1 MGVSSVGPVLR
12 RILTAGVVSALALLP
27 LPVAAQAD
35 PTGTVV
41 PIRVTGDPAK
51 RFNLVILGDGYTAA
65 DMPKF
70 RADVDKHMNVLFTFE
85 PFKSYRNY
93 MNVYSVEIPS
103 PESGVSCDPD
113 LTSPKKNTPL
123 HMAFWSGCDPQGVQ
137 RALELDENAAT
148 QYANL
153 VPGTTPANRQILAI
167 ANSTTYGGVGGS
179 YATASGGNAMSSL
192 ITPHELGHSLGGL
205 QDEYDY
211 YARGVR
217 GDAYT
222 GGEPDSVHHTLLTE
236 QQMVQ
241 QQKKWW
247 RWLGEPSE
255 SGGTIGRYESGMYSS
270 SGVWR
275 PSAHSI
281 MKTLGYYYD
290 QVGREDMTRSISAKI
305 SIVQDSTPT
314 TQPIGADRVVFVEP
328 MHPNSHQLTI
338 TWSLDGGQLPSNG
351 QQLDLRQQNLKPGRH
366 KLTATV
372 ADPTDFV
379 RDPAIKQ
386 ALTDT
391 RTWTVDTSLATA
403 PTTTPVD
410 FADATETDR
419 PVGADEV
426 VFADTTHPTNQVV
439 PVRWALDGKSL
450 PTTANDVDL
459 KALKLTG
466 SHTLTATV
474 GGRTRGWTVDATDPS
489 TAYQLSNPLLT
500 VRKADGTNEYV
511 YNGPFSMRLAASDDR
526 AGSLVS
532 EFRTDGDGWF
542 NYFGWPTDSSAP
554 WQFTPSG
561 TEIDHLVYGKLGKP
575 RLSPWDDPTPSYG
588 QHTIEYRTTDAAGNT
603 AAAKSF
609 QVNLLPAP
617 PACTQTISGDHAGA
631 LVVGEGVTCL
641 DHAQVRGAIVVLPG
655 ASLVATESTITGGI
669 TASDANA
676 VELLDTTVHG
686 AASIVGAAQDV
697 TVVGGSVDGALV
709 LSGNHTG
716 TRQPVVAGVRITGS
730 LSCVGNSPAPGDIA
744 APNTVHGGA
753 IGQCSSL

>member
-1 MGVSSVGPVLR
+1 M
-12 RILTAGVVSALALLP
+12 ASALALGP
-27 LPVAAQAD
+27 IPIVAHAD
-35 PTGTVV
+35 TAAATVV

-51 RFNLVILGDGYTAA
+51 RFNLVILGDGYTTA

-70 RADVDKHMNVLFTFE
+70 RADVDKHMNVLFTIE
-85 PFKSYRNY
+85 PYKSYRNY
-93 MNVYSVEIPS
+93 INVYSVEIPS
-103 PESGVSCDPD
+103 PDSGVSCDPD
-113 LTSPKKNTPL
+113 LTSPQRNTPL

-137 RALELDENAAT
+137 RALEMDDTAAT
-148 QYANL
+148 TYANL
-153 VPGTTPANRQILAI
+153 VPGTTAANRQILAI
-167 ANSTTYGGVGGS
+167 ANSTTYGGVGGT

-236 QQMVQ
+236 QQMTQ

-247 RWLGEPSE
+247 RWLGEPSL

-270 SGVWR
+270 TGVWR

-290 QVGREDMTRSISAKI
+290 QVGREDMTKSISAKT
-305 SIVQDSTPT
+305 SIVQDATPT
-314 TQPIGADRVVFVEP
+314 SKPIGADRVVWVVP

-338 TWSLDGGQLPSNG
+338 TWSLDGKQLPANG

-372 ADPTDFV
+372 TDPTDFV
-379 RDPAIKQ
+379 RDPAIRA
-386 ALTDT
+386 ALTNT
-391 RTWTVDTSLATA
+391 RTWTVDTAVKTPPTNTA
-403 PTTTPVD
+403 VD
-410 FADATETDR
+410 FTDVTETDR

-439 PVRWALDGKSL
+439 PVKWAVDGKALS
-450 PTTANDVDL
+450 TTANDVDL
-459 KALKLTG
+459 KGLHLTG
-466 SHTLTATV
+466 SHTLTATA
-474 GGRTRGWTVDATDPS
+474 GGKTRSWTVDATDPS
-489 TAYQLSNPLLT
+489 TSYKLSDSLLT
-500 VRKADGTNEYV
+500 VRKADGTDEYV
-511 YNGPFSMRLAASDDR
+511 YNGPFTMKLTGADDR
-526 AGSLVS
+526 TGSLVS

-542 NYFGWPTDSSAP
+542 NYFGWPTDSSQP
-554 WQFTPSG
+554 WHFTPSG
-561 TEIDHLVYGKLGKP
+561 TEIDYLVYGKLGKP

-603 AAAKSF
+603 AAAQSF

-617 PACTQTISGDHAGA
+617 PACTTTITGRHEGA
-631 LVVGEGVTCL
+631 LVIGAGVTCL
-641 DHAQVRGAIVVLPG
+641 DHAQVSGAIVVQPG
-655 ASLVATESTITGGI
+655 ASLVATGSTITGGI
-669 TASDANA
+669 AATSANA

-686 AASIVGAAQDV
+686 ATTIAGTAQDV
-697 TVVGGSVDGALV
+697 TIVGGAITGALT

-716 TRQPVVAGVRITGS
+716 SRQPVVAGIAVSGT
-730 LSCVGNSPAPGDIA
+730 LSCAGNTPAPGNIA
-744 APNTVHGGA
+744 APNTVRGGST
-753 IGQCSSL
+753 GQCSTL

>member
-1 MGVSSVGPVLR
+1 M
-12 RILTAGVVSALALLP
+12 VSALALLP
-27 LPVAAQAD
+27 LPVATAD
-35 PTGTVV
+35 TAAATVV

-70 RADVDKHMNVLFTFE
+70 RADVDKHMNVLFTIE

-93 MNVYSVEIPS
+93 MNVYSVEITS
-103 PESGVSCDPD
+103 PVSGVSCDPD
-113 LTSPKKNTPL
+113 LTSPQKDTPL

-153 VPGTTPANRQILAI
+153 VPGTTSANRQILAI

-222 GGEPDSVHHTLLTE
+222 DGEPDSVHHTLLTE
-236 QQMVQ
+236 QQMTQ

-255 SGGTIGRYESGMYSS
+255 AGGTIGRYESGMYSS

-290 QVGREDMTRSISAKI
+290 QVGREDMTKSISAKT

-314 TQPIGADRVVFVEP
+314 GQPIGADRVVFVEP

-338 TWSLDGGQLPSNG
+338 TWSLDGQLLAANG
-351 QQLDLRQQNLKPGRH
+351 QQLDLRQQNLKPGKH

-372 ADPTDFV
+372 VDPTDFV
-379 RDPAIKQ
+379 RDPAIRA
-386 ALTDT
+386 ALTNT
-391 RTWTVDTSLATA
+391 HTWTVDTAV
-403 PTTTPVD
+403 TTPPVNTPVD
-410 FADATETDR
+410 FADTTETDR

-426 VFADTTHPTNQVV
+426 LFADTTHPTNQAV
-439 PVRWALDGKSL
+439 PVRWALDGKPLAS
-450 PTTANDVDL
+450 TANDVDL

-466 SHTLTATV
+466 THTVTATV
-474 GGRTRGWTVDATDPS
+474 GGKTRSWTVDAADPS
-489 TAYQLSNPLLT
+489 TSYQLSNALLT
-500 VRKADGTNEYV
+500 VHKADGTVDYV
-511 YNGPFSMRLAASDDR
+511 YNGPFTMRLTGADDR
-526 AGSLVS
+526 TGSLVS

-542 NYFGWPTDSSAP
+542 NYFGWPTDSSLP

-617 PACTQTISGDHAGA
+617 PACTQTITGAHSGAMVIGD
-631 LVVGEGVTCL
+631 GVTCL
-641 DHAQVRGAIVVLPG
+641 DHAQITGAIVVQPG
-655 ASLVATESTITGGI
+655 ASLVATGSTITGGI
-669 TASDANA
+669 SSTGANA
-676 VELLDTTVHG
+676 VELLDTTVRG
-686 AASIVGAAQDV
+686 AASIVGTAQDV
-697 TVVGGSVDGALV
+697 TIVGGSVNGALL

-716 TRQPVVAGVRITGS
+716 ARQPVVAGVTVTGA
-730 LSCVGNSPAPGDIA
+730 LSCTGNAPAPGDIA
-744 APNTVHGGA
+744 APNTVRGPA
-753 IGQCSSL
+753 IGQCSGL

>member
-1 MGVSSVGPVLR
+1 VLR
-12 RILTAGVVSALALLP
+12 RILIAGVASALALLP

-35 PTGTVV
+35 TPTGTVV
-41 PIRVTGDPAK
+41 PIRITGDPAK

-93 MNVYSVEIPS
+93 MNVYTVEIPS

-113 LTSPKKNTPL
+113 ITSPKRNTPL
-123 HMAFWSGCDPQGVQ
+123 HMEFWSGCDPQGVQ
-137 RALELDENAAT
+137 RGLYMDEDAAT
-148 QYANL
+148 AYANL
-153 VPGTTPANRQILAI
+153 VPGTTAANRQILGI
-167 ANSTTYGGVGGS
+167 ANSTTYGGIGGT

-211 YARGVR
+211 YARGVP
-217 GDAYT
+217 GGVYT

-236 QQMVQ
+236 QQMTQ

-255 SGGTIGRYESGMYSS
+255 AGGTIGRYESGMYST

-290 QVGREDMTRSISAKI
+290 QVGREDMVKSISAKT
-305 SIVQDSTPT
+305 SIVQDTTPT
-314 TQPIGADRVVFVEP
+314 AQPIGADRVVFAEP

-338 TWSLDGGQLPSNG
+338 AWSLDGKPLSANG
-351 QQLDLRQQNLKPGRH
+351 QQLDLRTLNLKAGKH

-379 RDPAIKQ
+379 RDPVIRQ
-386 ALTDT
+386 ALTNT
-391 RTWTVDTSLATA
+391 HTWTVDTAVRTP
-403 PTTTPVD
+403 PTTTAVD
-410 FADATETDR
+410 FADSTETDR
-419 PVGADEV
+419 PIGADEV

-439 PVRWALDGKSL
+439 PVRWALDGKPL
-450 PTTANDVDL
+450 ATTANDVDL
-459 KALKLTG
+459 KPLKLSG
-466 SHTLTATV
+466 AHTLTATV
-474 GGRTRGWTVDATDPS
+474 GGKSRSWAVDATDPS
-489 TAYQLSNPLLT
+489 TSYQLSNALLT
-500 VRKADGTNEYV
+500 VRKADGTSDYV
-511 YNGPFSMRLAASDDR
+511 YNGPFDMRLTAADDKT
-526 AGSLVS
+526 GSLVS

-542 NYFGWPTDSSAP
+542 NYFGWPTDSTQP
-554 WQFTPSG
+554 WHFTPSG

-575 RLSPWDDPTPSYG
+575 RLSPWDDATPSYG

-617 PACTQTISGDHAGA
+617 PACTRTITGQHSGA
-631 LVVGEGVTCL
+631 LVVADGVTCL
-641 DHAQVRGAIVVLPG
+641 DHASVTGAIVVSPG
-655 ASLVATESTITGGI
+655 ASLVATSSTITGGV
-669 TASDANA
+669 SVNNANA

-686 AASIVGAAQDV
+686 AASIAGVTQDV
-697 TVVGGSVDGALV
+697 TIVGGRVDGALV

-716 TRQPVVAGVRITGS
+716 ARQPVVAGVAVTGA
-730 LSCVGNSPAPGDIA
+730 LSCTANAPAPGNIA
-744 APNTVHGGA
+744 APNTVRGGA
-753 IGQCSSL
+753 IGQCSGL